1 MAKNKDPAVL
11 FYPEAYLVGTRF
23 MTFDQKG
30 KYMDLLCFQHQQ
42 GHLSEE
48 DMIAICGERDKRIF
62 DKFAVDENGLYYNE
76 RMDEEII
83 RRAKYTEALRSNGSK
98 GGRPSKPKENL
109 LDNQQDNLSDMQLGN
124 QLGNQLR
131 NRNININTNVIKD
144 IIEYLNTKLGTK
156 YKSNAE
162 YINKHIN
169 ARLNEGF
176 TLEDFKTVINK
187 KYDEWAGTEMDK
199 FLRPE
204 TLFGT
209 KFQQYL
215 NQRVVPKTE
224 KPAEKPKQPP
234 IERYGNFD
242 AVKAFEAACA
252 RNFFD
257 ED

>member
-1 MAKNKDPAVL
+1 MAKNKDPAFM
-11 FYPEAYLVGTRF
+11 FYPSDFMLGTF
-23 MTFDQKG
+23 LMSDEEVG
-30 KYMDLLCFQHQQ
+30 KYIRLLCLQHQQ
-42 GHLSEE
+42 GHFTEE
-48 DMIAICGERDKRIF
+48 DFNSLGGDNSKIRAKFIRD
-62 DKFAVDENGLYYNE
+62 DQGLYFNE
-76 RMDEEII
+76 RLDEEIFK
-83 RRAKYTEALRSNGSK
+83 RAAYKDKLRANGSL
-98 GGRPSKPKENL
+98 GGKSKAKAKLEQGLSEAKAEQQQGSSTHVENE
-109 LDNQQDNLSDMQLGN
+109 
-124 QLGNQLR
+124 
-131 NRNININTNVIKD
+131 NINVNVIKD
-144 IIEYLNTKLGTK
+144 IIEYLNTKLCTK

-176 TLEDFKTVINK
+176 TLEDFKTVIDK

-215 NQRVVPKTE
+215 NQRSVAKVEKPTE
-224 KPAEKPKQPP
+224 KPKPPP
-234 IERYGNFD
+234 VERYGNFD
-242 AVKAFEAACA
+242 PVKAFELACS